1 MADPWVWTDHEKNQ
15 LAEAIDMFGVND
27 VNRLAARVPTKKL
40 QYVMHMIRQLRQQCR
55 KEMDSKDMRDLT
67 YVDLNA
73 MDELFV
79 AGDVNPRDVMA
90 KWINY
95 LESCYENDPY
105 RYDKFKLFSKAFLI
119 MSECTP
125 DVGDNDGATGI
136 DFK

>member
-1 MADPWVWTDHEKNQ
+1 
-15 LAEAIDMFGVND
+15 MFGVSD
-27 VNRLAARVPTKKL
+27 VNRLAARVPTKKV
-40 QYVMHMIRQLRQQCR
+40 QYVVHMMRQLRFQCR
-55 KEMDSKDMRDLT
+55 KELDSKDMRDPT

-79 AGDVNPRDVMA
+79 VGDDKPRDVMT
-90 KWINY
+90 KWIDY

-125 DVGDNDGATGI
+125 DVPATDNNNATGI